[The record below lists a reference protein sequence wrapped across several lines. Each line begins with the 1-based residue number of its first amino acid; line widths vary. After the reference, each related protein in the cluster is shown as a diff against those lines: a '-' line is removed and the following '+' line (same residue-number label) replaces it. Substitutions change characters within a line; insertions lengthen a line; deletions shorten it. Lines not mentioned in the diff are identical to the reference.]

1 MKKIRILI
9 GKDGKATVSVEG
21 VQGKAC
27 LDLSRVV
34 EEALGEVIVRQLC
47 DDCHEEV
54 SEQTTE
60 QSRETIQ
67 GG

>member
-27 LDLSRVV
+27 LELSKIIEDAIGDVQERK
-34 EEALGEVIVRQLC
+34 LC
-47 DDCHEEV
+47 DAYHEEV
-54 SEQTTE
+54 TEQTSEQT
-60 QSRETIQ
+60 SETI
-67 GG
+67 